1 MGGLRFSLKAEGRSL
16 DRPVEELPAPGSHGR
31 HSTCI
36 PVVLSGRT
44 GGTPLRSS
52 GRRSGLRGVRIVV
65 DGRAIAER
73 RGAARVLR
81 HLLGLLAA
89 EPDLDVNVLT
99 SADAGIP
106 EGVASSRVRRRSKG
120 RLAGLEHLLLL
131 PGDLRRALPD
141 VVWSP
146 FLDPPRR
153 SPAPWV
159 QTVHDLIPLVHDDP
173 VFRRDRRAW
182 VRRLGRLRGA
192 TRIVAVSEHT
202 ADLLAE
208 RSGFDRARIEVIHNG
223 VGPEFRARPSTRGR
237 PASPTIAMVAGWG
250 PHKGFSE
257 AMEVVARV
265 ADAGWPH
272 RLLIAGPADA
282 WMRAQAERQRAAS
295 RRPDRVELLGFV
307 DDLLSLYWDADVVLV
322 PSRYEGFGLPLLEA
336 MACGRPVVAFAN
348 SSLVEVAG
356 DGARLVPDGDVEA
369 MAAAVVDL
377 LGDRERAAGLS
388 VRGVARAAK
397 FRWEDAAAAYAEVFR
412 QVCE

>member
-1 MGGLRFSLKAEGRSL
+1 
-16 DRPVEELPAPGSHGR
+16 
-31 HSTCI
+31 
-36 PVVLSGRT
+36 
-44 GGTPLRSS
+44 
-52 GRRSGLRGVRIVV
+52 VRIVV
-65 DGRAIAER
+65 DGRAISEQ

-81 HLLGLLAA
+81 QLLRHVAA
-89 EPDLDVNVLT
+89 EPDLDVDVL
-99 SADAGIP
+99 AAAGASVP
-106 EGVASSRVRRRSKG
+106 EGVTARVVRRRCRG
-120 RLAGLEHLLLL
+120 RLADPEHRLLL
-131 PGDLRRALPD
+131 PRELRRASPD

-182 VRRLGRLRGA
+182 ERRLGRLRDA
-192 TRIVAVSEHT
+192 TRIVAVSQHT

-208 RSGFDRARIEVIHNG
+208 RFGFDRGRIDVIHNG
-223 VGPEFRARPSTRGR
+223 VAPEFRTRPGTRGR
-237 PASPTIAMVAGWG
+237 PASPTLAMVAGWG
-250 PHKGFSE
+250 PHKGFAE

-265 ADAGWPH
+265 AEAGCPH
-272 RLLIAGPADA
+272 RLVIAGPADA

-295 RRPDRVELLGFV
+295 RRPERVELAGFV
-307 DDLLSLYWDADVVLV
+307 DDLLGLYWDADVVLV

-356 DGARLVPDGDVEA
+356 DGAWLVPDGDVAA
-369 MAAAVVDL
+369 MASAVLEL
-377 LGDRERAAGLS
+377 LGDRERAADLS
-388 VRGVARAAK
+388 ARGVARAAQ

-412 QVCE
+412 QVWRGA